1 MVLVVRYLVLLEV
14 VSLAESSCGQKGKR
28 VFGLTK
34 REYLNK
40 TRKRR
45 EVKDLFEKESFREK
59 SFLWDCQFLGSR
71 PTVNMCSDTIL

>member
-14 VSLAESSCGQKGKR
+14 VLSVESSSGQKGKGY
-28 VFGLTK
+28 GLTK

-45 EVKDLFEKESFREK
+45 VVKDLFEKESFRENPSYGLA
-59 SFLWDCQFLGSR
+59 SF
-71 PTVNMCSDTIL
+71 

>member
-14 VSLAESSCGQKGKR
+14 VLSVESSSGPKGKKGY
-28 VFGLTK
+28 GLTK

-45 EVKDLFEKESFREK
+45 EVKDLFEKESFRENPSYGLA
-59 SFLWDCQFLGSR
+59 SF
-71 PTVNMCSDTIL
+71 